1 MSDQHSRDPRDP
13 STWPYLFTVAEA
25 NALLPDIV
33 PILTQLRARK
43 VALDT
48 ALAALRKILP
58 AMRLNGHAVEAASLE
73 ERIDEL
79 TEELTAGIALLNG
92 QGIEI
97 KSLDHGLID
106 FPSARDGRVVYL
118 CWRLGEG
125 PYLRYWHEIDA
136 GFAGRR
142 RLDRGA

>member
-1 MSDQHSRDPRDP
+1 MSERYTRDPRDP
-13 STWPYLFTVAEA
+13 SSWPQLFTVAEA
-25 NALLPDIV
+25 NALLPEIV

-43 VALDT
+43 VALDS
-48 ALAALRKILP
+48 ALAALRNLLP
-58 AMRLNGHAVEAASLE
+58 AMRLNGHAAEAASLE
-73 ERIDEL
+73 ERIHDL

-106 FPSARDGRVVYL
+106 FPSPRDGRVVYL

-125 PYLRYWHEIDA
+125 PHLRYWHEIDA
-136 GFAGRR
+136 GFAGRQ
-142 RLDRGA
+142 RLDG

>member
-1 MSDQHSRDPRDP
+1 MSERYPRDPNDP
-13 STWPYLFTVAEA
+13 STWPQLFSIAEA
-25 NALLPDIV
+25 NALLPEIV

-43 VALDT
+43 VSLDS
-48 ALAALRKILP
+48 ALAALRNLLP
-58 AMRLNGHAVEAASLE
+58 AMRLNGHAAEAASLE
-73 ERIDEL
+73 ERIHDL

-106 FPSARDGRVVYL
+106 FPSPRDGRVVYL

-125 PYLRYWHEIDA
+125 PALRYWHEIDA
-136 GFAGRR
+136 GFAGRQ
-142 RLDRGA
+142 RLDG